1 MIDFIDTSSGSIR
14 SIVNFNTS
22 STVIRK
28 SLLKMMQLKKDK
40 ETMRFQF
47 RLARVDLNFKD
58 VDIRG
63 NYRY

>member
-58 VDIRG
+58 VDIKG
-63 NYRY
+63 NDRY